1 MVAIIDY
8 GVGNLFSLKSS
19 LAAIGATATV
29 TADRDVIRAADRVI
43 LPGVGAFGD
52 AAEKL
57 RATGLADVVSEVAKS
72 GKPIMGICL
81 GMQLLLEKSF
91 EYGEHAGLGLIKG
104 EIRPIAEA
112 IPSDLKI
119 PHIGW
124 NALKFT
130 KQNPLFKYINDDLL
144 SEGHLSI
151 DVGKLQQHGGVV
163 ENALLEYFIVFVIP
177 IFVTFFIKAVTFI
190 GQDGFGVIE
199 IDSDKVFYCFLVS
212 IAFVL
217 LVTFITKQIK
227 RKEKN
232 YAKRFDTQV
241 IP

>member
-57 RATGLADVVSEVAKS
+57 RQSGLAEVVCEVAKS

-81 GMQLLLEKSF
+81 GMQLLFEKSF
-91 EYGEHAGLGLIKG
+91 EYGEHEGLRLIKG
-104 EIRPIAEA
+104 EIRPITDV
-112 IPSDLKI
+112 IPADLKV

-124 NALKFT
+124 NALQFHGK
-130 KQNPLFKYINDDLL
+130 KHPLFKYL
-144 SEGHLSI
+144 SEGECVYFVHSYYGANCEDAVIATAEYGAPLTAAVAKDNVMGCQFHPEKSGNAGLSI
-151 DVGKLQQHGGVV
+151 LR
-163 ENALLEYFIVFVIP
+163 
-177 IFVTFFIKAVTFI
+177 
-190 GQDGFGVIE
+190 
-199 IDSDKVFYCFLVS
+199 
-212 IAFVL
+212 AFCEMEGTVC
-217 LVTFITKQIK
+217 
-227 RKEKN
+227 
-232 YAKRFDTQV
+232 
-241 IP
+241 